1 MPSGTR
7 SRAYA
12 AVIEALAAAREKT
25 GLTHREIADRLP
37 AWLGFVHTTVG
48 KILTGRRSLSFVE
61 AQELCRVLG
70 ITVEELDRRAVQI
83 AEARRQVRRKK

>member
-1 MPSGTR
+1 MPRDIR
-7 SRAYA
+7 SR
-12 AVIEALAAAREKT
+12 ALAAAVEVLAAARSRT
-25 GLTHREIADRLP
+25 GLTQQEVAERLP
-37 AWLGFVHTTVG
+37 AWLGLDFTAIS
-48 KILTGRRSLSFVE
+48 KIEGGRRSLSFVE

>member
-7 SRAYA
+7 SRAHA
-12 AVIEALAAAREKT
+12 AVIEALAAARERS
-25 GLTHREIADRLP
+25 GLTHREVADRLP
-37 AWLGFVHTTVG
+37 SWLGFVHTTVG

-70 ITVEELDRRAVQI
+70 ITVAELDRQAVQLL
-83 AEARRQVRRKK
+83 EARVPRRKK